1 MSLRMKFGAGA
12 ALGLM
17 AAVTIGGGLVACG
30 KVPGHDR
37 NKLWELVGSRCAKDA
52 EHHPCAVYDPQDGYA
67 LLKDLY
73 GHGQYLLIPTKKVPG
88 IEDASLLQPET
99 PNYLAEAWAERQRV
113 PAGYGFPVPDEHL
126 SLAINSRDGR
136 TQDQLHIHIDCL
148 TPYVRAEIDKNMIGE
163 AWTPVSLYGHP
174 YRARLVQTL
183 DPSPFRLVGDA
194 GDMADHTIVVTPGH
208 HGGFVI
214 LDDVAH
220 ALDRASG
227 EEVQDHKCKIDDP
240 KHQAMHMDGME
251 PGMHMNGMM

>member
-1 MSLRMKFGAGA
+1 MSLRMKIGTKA
-12 ALGLM
+12 ALGLC
-17 AAVTIGGGLVACG
+17 AALTIGAGLVGCG
-30 KVPGHDR
+30 KAPGHDR

-52 EHHPCAVYDPQDGYA
+52 QHHPCAVYDPQDGYA
-67 LLKDLY
+67 LLKDLA
-73 GHGQYLLIPTKKVPG
+73 GHGQYLLIPTRKVPG
-88 IEDASLLQPET
+88 IEDPSLLQTDT
-99 PNYLAEAWAERQRV
+99 PNYFSEAWAERHRV
-113 PAGYGFPVPDEHL
+113 SEGYGFPVSDDHL

-148 TPYVRAEIDKNMIGE
+148 TPYVRGEIDKNMIGE
-163 AWTPVSLYGHP
+163 HWAPVARYGHP
-174 YRARLVQTL
+174 YRAKLVQTL
-183 DPSPFRLVGDA
+183 DQSPFRLIGA
-194 GDMADHTIVVTPGH
+194 ENMGDHTIVVTPGH

-240 KHQAMHMDGME
+240 KHKSMHMDGME